1 MIFLKINYLTGSLFL
16 FSQIVLAA
24 EYVPPPSGPYK
35 SSGIVN
41 TNLQHSSSSAKIYRF
56 PSDGLIQSEPRVKS
70 KPAYFYRNQRD
81 TKTQDMVTKPVIEAA
96 PVAPVITKPVEPDQA
111 IVVKPVSPPMT
122 GHFTGNPWAPDSMPQ
137 STDHYPG
144 YWNNQQYS
152 YPQQN
157 PYGYGNQNNFM
168 NNAMNG
174 MPSPWS
180 AMPMQPFFSGN

>member
-1 MIFLKINYLTGSLFL
+1 MIFLKINYLTGFL
-16 FSQIVLAA
+16 FFFSQPILAA

-41 TNLQHSSSSAKIYRF
+41 TSLQQSNSSAKIYRF
-56 PSDGLIQSEPRVKS
+56 PSDGLIQSEPRI
-70 KPAYFYRNQRD
+70 KPTYFDRGQRD
-81 TKTQDMVTKPVIEAA
+81 FKPRNIMATKPVIEA
-96 PVAPVITKPVEPDQA
+96 PIVPPVITKPVEPAQVTVA
-111 IVVKPVSPPMT
+111 KPAPAPMT
-122 GHFTGNPWAPDSMPQ
+122 GNFTSNPWAPDSMPQ
-137 STDHYPG
+137 PPANYPG
-144 YWNNQQYS
+144 NWNNQQYS

-180 AMPMQPFFSGN
+180 AMPMQPFFSGK

>member
-1 MIFLKINYLTGSLFL
+1 MISLKIKFLTGFSLL
-16 FSQIVLAA
+16 FTQIVLAA

-41 TNLQHSSSSAKIYRF
+41 TNLQQSNSSTKIYRF
-56 PSDGLIQSEPRVKS
+56 PSDGLIQSEPRINPTYFDRSQRDFKTQNMAI
-70 KPAYFYRNQRD
+70 KPAI
-81 TKTQDMVTKPVIEAA
+81 KAPIVPPVKAKPIEPAQA
-96 PVAPVITKPVEPDQA
+96 TVAQPA
-111 IVVKPVSPPMT
+111 SPPMT
-122 GHFTGNPWAPDSMPQ
+122 GKFTRNPWAPDSMPQ
-137 STDHYPG
+137 PPANYPG
-144 YWNNQQYS
+144 NWNNQQYS

-180 AMPMQPFFSGN
+180 AMPMQPFFSGK